1 MEELNNLTRGRIRQ
15 TQMSAL
21 YEGFHPRKEEE
32 EEEEEGVEPKESRSK
47 GTVAAGGSGG
57 GVGVFTPPD
66 PGRGEDTK
74 EEDGGGKSLS
84 NVAKIKA
91 RRFATIT
98 TMQSLVR

>member
-32 EEEEEGVEPKESRSK
+32 EEEEEGVEPKETRSK
-47 GTVAAGGSGG
+47 GTVAAGGSV
-57 GVGVFTPPD
+57 GVGVFTPSD
-66 PGRGEDTK
+66 LGRDEDTK